1 MTDAQILSLRERN
14 TARMESAKKVL
25 GNKWLLHPD
34 NYVKSKKDSGILKLV
49 TQKKLVAV

>member
-1 MTDAQILSLRERN
+1 MTDAQILALRERN
-14 TARMESAKKVL
+14 AARMETAKKVL

-34 NYVKSKKDSGILKLV
+34 NYVKSNKASGTLKLV